1 MTPLAGSLAW
11 PLSPS
16 HGELRHSGGACL
28 IAYIADA
35 QHMHMHMRMHMHIHM
50 CMHMHMHM
58 HMCTCMRMH
67 VYSARAAPLAHIA
80 HAGHRPH

>member
-1 MTPLAGSLAW
+1 MTSLAGSLAW

-35 QHMHMHMRMHMHIHM
+35 RHMCMHMRMHMHMHMRMHMHMHIR
-50 CMHMHMHM
+50 MHMH
-58 HMCTCMRMH
+58 T
-67 VYSARAAPLAHIA
+67 SAMICI
-80 HAGHRPH
+80 GNST